1 MSNTDNGNTGFDLA
15 DSFGLMIYQTDIRSA
30 IVVYDTPTLTKEGKI
45 VWNTAH
51 TQNVVEAIVKAFGGS
66 QDGIY
71 YCEGIDEAQNSFFN
85 GRAMLLW
92 GKLDSAA
99 VLRNMEQDFGI
110 IPCPMFTEDQ
120 GEYYTTSNDASM
132 VCVPTTDKD
141 LDDIGFVIEAMC
153 RESTDTVARVFYE
166 KALKSKYAPDP
177 QSSEMIEL
185 IRKSLTY
192 DFGWVYS
199 TQTGVSGNQY
209 QIMMNEGSTNFGG
222 WYKGQETVIKGKLK
236 DFYAL
241 FGVTLEN

>member
-1 MSNTDNGNTGFDLA
+1 M
-15 DSFGLMIYQTDIRSA
+15 
-30 IVVYDTPTLTKEGKI
+30 
-45 VWNTAH
+45 
-51 TQNVVEAIVKAFGGS
+51 KAFGGS

-92 GKLDSAA
+92 GRLDSAA

-153 RESTDTVARVFYE
+153 RESTDTFLLYTSR
-166 KALKSKYAPDP
+166 SQGD
-177 QSSEMIEL
+177 S
-185 IRKSLTY
+185 
-192 DFGWVYS
+192 
-199 TQTGVSGNQY
+199 
-209 QIMMNEGSTNFGG
+209 
-222 WYKGQETVIKGKLK
+222 
-236 DFYAL
+236 
-241 FGVTLEN
+241 